1 MMVLRLR
8 IWYFPN
14 SWYCTSTYK
23 GRDVP
28 AVKLSNLKYMNVMVN
43 DQRCVPLVDLGA
55 AAEIGI
61 VSQSVAKK
69 LDVEMCGHI

>member
-1 MMVLRLR
+1 M
-8 IWYFPN
+8 
-14 SWYCTSTYK
+14 
-23 GRDVP
+23 P